1 MKPIVV
7 RHHAVTRARQRWN
20 LTGTDEEIADQLTS
34 ILEQA
39 TQVTTSRGAL
49 EYETG
54 NKRLRCANAKDR
66 LEIITV
72 YVRGEYS

>member
-1 MKPIVV
+1 MKPIMV
-7 RHHAVTRARQRWN
+7 RHHAIDRARQRWN
-20 LTGTDEEIADQLTS
+20 LTGTDEEIADQITS

-39 TQVTTSRGAL
+39 KQITTSRGAL
-49 EYETG
+49 EFETG

-72 YVRGEYS
+72 YVRGEHT

>member
-1 MKPIVV
+1 MKPIFV
-7 RHHAVTRARQRWN
+7 RHHAIDRARQRWN
-20 LTGTDEEIADQLTS
+20 LTGTDEEVANQLET

-39 TQVTTSRGAL
+39 KQITTSRGAL

-54 NKRLRCANAKDR
+54 NKRIRCANAKDR